1 MMLHRFDTSRAVAMQ
16 RLLLIIGLLA
26 TLQAHD
32 LITTAVTWDREVS
45 RIVYA
50 RCVSCHHLHGTA
62 FSLMAYAEARPW
74 AAAIKDDVLH
84 RRMPPWGAV
93 KGFGEFRNDEAL
105 TAEQLAMITSWAEGG
120 LPEGDP
126 KDLPPPPKFEEN
138 APPDLR
144 RAVPVSGRAALDR
157 PLLLDGLLPRN
168 VPANTSMKIVARL
181 PDGSVQPLLWLQNY
195 DPRYP
200 HPFLLRK
207 PLSLPPCT
215 VIYGLKDGASLL
227 LIPANSSP
235 LPLRPARCS
244 TVTSNAGAHGPE

>member
-1 MMLHRFDTSRAVAMQ
+1 MQ
-16 RLLLIIGLLA
+16 RLLLFIGLLA
-26 TLQAHD
+26 PLQAHD
-32 LITTAVTWDREVS
+32 LITTAVTWDRDVS

-50 RCVSCHHLHGTA
+50 RCASCHHLHGTA
-62 FSLMAYAEARPW
+62 FSLMTYAEARPW

-105 TAEQLAMITSWAEGG
+105 TAEQLEIITSWAEGG

-126 KDLPPPPKFEEN
+126 KDLPPAPKFEVN
-138 APPDLR
+138 ADSPDLR
-144 RAVPVSGRAALDR
+144 RAVSVSGTATLDHAV
-157 PLLLDGLLPRN
+157 LLDGLWPRN
-168 VPANTSMKIVARL
+168 VPANASMKLFARL

-207 PLSLPPCT
+207 PLSLPPGT
-215 VIYGLKDGASLL
+215 VIYGLKEGASLL
-227 LIPANSSP
+227 LIPASSSP
-235 LPLRPARCS
+235 RPSQPAQCS
-244 TVTSNAGAHGPE
+244 AATSKAGARGPG

>member
-1 MMLHRFDTSRAVAMQ
+1 MQ
-16 RLLLIIGLLA
+16 RLLFFIGLLA
-26 TLQAHD
+26 PLQAHD
-32 LITTAVTWDREVS
+32 LVTTAVTWDRDVS

-50 RCVSCHHLHGTA
+50 RCASCHHLHGTA
-62 FSLMAYAEARPW
+62 FSLMTYAEARPW

-105 TAEQLAMITSWAEGG
+105 TAEQLEFITSWAEGG
-120 LPEGDP
+120 MPEGDP

-138 APPDLR
+138 QPPDLR
-144 RAVPVSGRAALDR
+144 SALTVSGRATLDR
-157 PLLLDGLLPRN
+157 ALQLDGLLPRN
-168 VPANTSMKIVARL
+168 VPANASMKILARL

-207 PLSLPPCT
+207 PLTLPPCT
-215 VIYGLKDGASLL
+215 VIYGLKEGASLL
-227 LIPANSSP
+227 LIRANSSP
-235 LPLRPARCS
+235 QQSRPARCS
-244 TVTSNAGAHGPE
+244 TAAP

>member
-1 MMLHRFDTSRAVAMQ
+1 MQ
-16 RLLLIIGLLA
+16 RLFLFVLATAAGLL
-26 TLQAHD
+26 TPLQAHD
-32 LITTAVTWDREVS
+32 LITTAVTWDRDVS

-62 FSLMAYAEARPW
+62 FSLMTYAEARPW
-74 AAAIKDDVLH
+74 AAAIKADVL
-84 RRMPPWGAV
+84 RRSMPPWGAV

-105 TAEQLAMITSWAEGG
+105 TAEQLEVITSWAEGG

-138 APPDLR
+138 QPPDLR
-144 RAVPVSGRAALDR
+144 RAVPMRGRAMLDR
-157 PLLLDGLLPRN
+157 AVVLDGLLPRN
-168 VPANTSMKIVARL
+168 VPANASLKILARL

-215 VIYGLKDGASLL
+215 VIYGLKEDASLL
-227 LIPANSSP
+227 LIPAGSGSP
-235 LPLRPARCS
+235 PAGQGSPCR
-244 TVTSNAGAHGPE
+244 

>member
-1 MMLHRFDTSRAVAMQ
+1 MQ
-16 RLLLIIGLLA
+16 RLLLFILTTTAGLLA
-26 TLQAHD
+26 PLQAHD
-32 LITTAVTWDREVS
+32 LITTAVTWDRDVS

-50 RCVSCHHLHGTA
+50 RCASCHHLHGTA
-62 FSLMAYAEARPW
+62 FSLMTYAEARPW

-105 TAEQLAMITSWAEGG
+105 TAEQLEFITSWAEGG

-138 APPDLR
+138 TQSPDLR
-144 RAVPVSGRAALDR
+144 RALPVNGKATLDHA
-157 PLLLDGLLPRN
+157 LLLDGLLPRN
-168 VPANTSMKIVARL
+168 VPANASMKILARL

-207 PLSLPPCT
+207 PLSLPSCT
-215 VIYGLKDGASLL
+215 VIYGLKEGASLL
-227 LIPANSSP
+227 LIPAGSNPRQAEQGSSC
-235 LPLRPARCS
+235 R
-244 TVTSNAGAHGPE
+244 